1 MRKPFAKSQT
11 EIIDHIDPS
20 KPVRVYRNL
29 HKQCY
34 SIQQGGIVKCH
45 ADKVELYN
53 CTFKVL
59 ERGRQRVLREQ
70 RKNVHSFVVG
80 KVSSTY
86 SAKPCRTMLFYDPY
100 KSGDWL
106 ALTWFSTKLMPV
118 SGAFIVRLDHRGCT
132 AVDIETKKEAA

>member
-53 CTFKVL
+53 CTFKVF

-80 KVSSTY
+80 KVSSTC
-86 SAKPCRTMLFYDPY
+86 STKPYRTMLSYDPY
-100 KSGDWL
+100 KSGNWL
-106 ALTWFSTKLMPV
+106 AHTWTSTGPV
-118 SGAFIVRLDHRGCT
+118 PVFCADCVRLDNTGCT
-132 AVDIETKKEAA
+132 AVSVETKKEEA

>member
-1 MRKPFAKSQT
+1 MRKPFAKSQS

-29 HKQCY
+29 HRQCY

-45 ADKVELYN
+45 ADKVQLYS
-53 CTFKVL
+53 CMFKVL

-86 SAKPCRTMLFYDPY
+86 STKPYRTMLFYDPY
-100 KSGDWL
+100 KSGNWL
-106 ALTWFSTKLMPV
+106 ARTWTSTSLVPV
-118 SGAFIVRLDHRGCT
+118 FFADFVRLDHTECT
-132 AVDIETKKEAA
+132 AVTVVTKKEAA